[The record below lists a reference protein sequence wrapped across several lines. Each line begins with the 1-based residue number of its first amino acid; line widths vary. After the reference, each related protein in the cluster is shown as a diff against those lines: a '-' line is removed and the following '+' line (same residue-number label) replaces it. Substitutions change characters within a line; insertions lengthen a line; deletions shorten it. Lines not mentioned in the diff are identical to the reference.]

1 MIFINLKNN
10 LENISLFRSR
20 VIGARLSRGKNIP
33 NKNILNFNIITE
45 PLINIL
51 ANIQGSG
58 DNIYVIN
65 IFEEEDKNFN
75 IIHDCPDFKK
85 GNNYCKHIVKLF
97 LVLDNETCKNICSNF
112 IHFTS
117 DFNSI
122 KKSKANSYIIKS
134 ENLIKESKYLEAINY
149 LKSAYEESK
158 NFEYIEKILEIA
170 KKFDLP
176 DQFIKYVKKK
186 DETVQK
192 HKEVFPKFINLIFK
206 KINEYT
212 YQNFIDILI
221 SIREILIKLP
231 ENDAIN
237 ILKEIKLDLLKDP
250 LFKFMLLYQISPRI
264 EINKYYPE
272 LLKEFQIKEKNVE
285 KINIKTILEG
295 YFSNLLNEAIL
306 NMESEEVI
314 DSFLKIADIF
324 RFTSY
329 TSILRKINDYK
340 KKLEKIYL
348 EGLKLKHAF
357 IRSLVITNTNTDK
370 LRQIKFN
377 YRYKYPSLIWAG
389 VRKKQEK
396 PLFFFILEKCGFDK
410 HHLQYTHIDNFIE
423 NFPVFSE
430 IFDGNNPIPNK
441 IRTFWE
447 TDKPKITNIIHES
460 FLTELDFEVNYD
472 NLDNYILIEWDLAQ
486 KPILGSYICQFFEGY
501 LIPDQNHPLTYE
513 IKPFDL
519 ILCEHNPITIK
530 GNNVKVYQPIKRVNV
545 KTAIELVYAGI
556 RFIVNYLPFNVIQD
570 LKDMKLDEI
579 DAYNQVSN
587 QLANIFSPKKE
598 QFKNAFNNFVHNKI
612 SMDLNKIYLKTI
624 KKSNY
629 KEKVLKMV
637 GFYRYSKIFNEKA
650 ALQPFGFSNLKR
662 NSLQEL
668 KMDLKKLISKKLTDV
683 IKFKKFDQINIET
696 LKKFSEFKKWTV
708 GLIYELKQ
716 QLDECKI
723 YQITK
728 EEYEIH
734 ELFETY
740 YGKAIIGGDII
751 LNLKKKDVDG
761 KKRYSISKKEL
772 FKIIE
777 NFKFLKIQ
785 PPEIIS

>member
-1 MIFINLKNN
+1 VIFINLKNN
-10 LENISLFRSR
+10 LENVPLFKSR

-33 NKNILNFNIITE
+33 NKNILNFNIVRD
-45 PLINIL
+45 PLLNIL
-51 ANIQGSG
+51 ANVQGSG
-58 DNIYVIN
+58 DNVYIIN
-65 IFEEEDKNFN
+65 IFEEEDKSIN
-75 IIHDCPDFKK
+75 IVHDCPDFRK
-85 GNNYCKHIVKLF
+85 GNRYCKHIVKLL
-97 LVLDNETCKNICSNF
+97 LVLDNETCKNICSGI

-117 DFNSI
+117 DFSLI
-122 KKSKANSYIIKS
+122 RKSKEDSYIIKS
-134 ENLIKESKYLEAINY
+134 ENLIQESKYLEAINY
-149 LKSAYEESK
+149 LKSAHEESK
-158 NFEYIEKILEIA
+158 KFEYIEKILEIA
-170 KKFDLP
+170 EKFDLP
-176 DQFIKYVKKK
+176 DQFIKYVNKK
-186 DETVQK
+186 DETFQK
-192 HKEVFPKFINLIFK
+192 HKDVFPKLINLSFSRK
-206 KINEYT
+206 NEYT
-212 YQNFIDILI
+212 FQNFVDLLID
-221 SIREILIKLP
+221 IREILGKLP
-231 ENDAIN
+231 ENDSIN
-237 ILKEIKLDLLKDP
+237 VIKEIKLDLLKEP

-264 EINKYYPE
+264 EINKYFLE
-272 LLKEFQIKEKNVE
+272 LLKEFQIKGKNVE
-285 KINIKTILEG
+285 KTDLKTIIEG
-295 YFSNLLNEAIL
+295 YTSNLINEAIL

-314 DSFLKIADIF
+314 DSYLKIADIF
-324 RFTSY
+324 RFTGY
-329 TSILRKINDYK
+329 TSILKKINDYK
-340 KKLEKIYL
+340 KKLEEIYL

-377 YRYKYPSLIWAG
+377 HRYNYPSLIWASG
-389 VRKKQEK
+389 RKKQEK
-396 PLFFFILEKCGFDK
+396 HLFFFILEKCGFDK
-410 HHLQYTHIDNFIE
+410 HHLQYTDIDNFIE

-430 IFDGNNPIPNK
+430 IFDGNNPVPDK
-441 IRTFWE
+441 IRAFWNTE
-447 TDKPKITNIIHES
+447 KPEITNIIHES

-501 LIPDQNHPLTYE
+501 LIPNQNHPLAYE

-519 ILCEHNPITIK
+519 ILCEYNPIAIK

-545 KTAIELVYAGI
+545 KTAIELIYAGL

-570 LKDMKLDEI
+570 LRDMKIDEI
-579 DAYNQVSN
+579 DAYNQVGN

-598 QFKNAFNNFVHNKI
+598 QFKNAFNNFVRNKI
-612 SMDLNKIYLKTI
+612 SMDLNNIYLKTI

-637 GFYRYSKIFNEKA
+637 GFYHYSKIFNRKA
-650 ALQPFGFSNLKR
+650 ALQSFRFSNLKR

-668 KMDLKKLISKKLTDV
+668 KMDLKKLISKKLTDA
-683 IKFKKFDQINIET
+683 IKFKKFDQINIES
-696 LKKFSEFKKWTV
+696 LKRFSEFKKWTV
-708 GLIYELKQ
+708 GLIYELKK

-761 KKRYSISKKEL
+761 KKRYLISKKEL

-785 PPEIIS
+785 PPEIMG